1 MRPPQRPDRAALIK
15 RLGRE
20 SFDLIVIGGGITGA
34 WIALDA
40 AMRGLSVGLVEQG
53 DFASGSSSRSSR
65 FVHGGL
71 RYLRYRHFSLV
82 RESLRERGLLLRL
95 APHLVRP
102 SPFLLP
108 VYKDSHN
115 SPLLLK
121 SGLTG
126 YDILAG
132 RLGIGRHQVWSKKHL
147 LREEPALRT
156 DGLQVGFRY
165 FDAVTNDSRLTL
177 AVLLGAI
184 ERGAAAANYVQA
196 LSWEMARGRVAAVNC
211 REMTTGEELTVR
223 GRVIISAAGPWTDNL
238 RAMSSASSILRPT
251 KGVHI
256 VVPRERLHTESI
268 VAFDWRGRSLFV
280 VPEGRHSY
288 IGTTDTD
295 WQGDPG
301 GAVAN
306 ADDVAYLIEAA
317 NACFDSGLT
326 ADDVTASW
334 AGIRPLV
341 ADEGS
346 PTPSDVSRDYEIL
359 EGTPGV
365 YTICGGKLT
374 SGRSM
379 AEALVDRVIEREGR
393 HFPPKLAR
401 CRTSNVLLPGAIADF
416 RRYRK
421 RAIADLVEGWGMPAE
436 SAAHLVDAYGTHH
449 VRALGA
455 AGRDPALLAP
465 VSEGLPELLVE
476 AAHAAAHEM
485 VATLEDFMRR
495 RSDLML
501 FGAGLDAGAT
511 SRVAGVLAHSLGW
524 DDAEKL
530 RQTEAY
536 ERSAARMMAF
546 RSDVPEVAP
555 QGR

>member
-1 MRPPQRPDRAALIK
+1 MRPPQRADRDVLIE

-20 SFDLIVIGGGITGA
+20 TFDLVVIGGGITGA

-95 APHLVRP
+95 SPHLVRP
-102 SPFLLP
+102 FPFLLP
-108 VYKDSHN
+108 VYKGSRDSA
-115 SPLLLK
+115 LLLRI
-121 SGLTG
+121 GLTG
-126 YDILAG
+126 YDLLAG
-132 RLGIGRHQVWSKKHL
+132 RLGIRRHRALSKKQL
-147 LREEPALRT
+147 MQEEPALRT
-156 DGLQVGFRY
+156 DGLQIGLQY
-165 FDAVTNDSRLTL
+165 YDAVTNDSRLTL

-184 ERGAAAANYVQA
+184 DRGAAAANYVQA
-196 LSWEMARGRVAAVNC
+196 ISWEIAAGRVAAVNC
-211 REMTTGEELTVR
+211 REMTTGAELTVR
-223 GRVIISAAGPWTDNL
+223 GRVVISAAGPWTDEL
-238 RAMSSASSILRPT
+238 RAMSGASSILRPT

-268 VAFDWRGRSLFV
+268 IAFDWQGRSLFV
-280 VPEGRHSY
+280 VPAGRHTY
-288 IGTTDTD
+288 IGTTDTE
-295 WQGDPG
+295 WPGDPG
-301 GAVAN
+301 GVVAD
-306 ADDVAYLIEAA
+306 AGDVAYLIEAA
-317 NACFDSGLT
+317 NAYFDRGLT
-326 ADDVTASW
+326 AADVTAAW
-334 AGIRPLV
+334 AGVRPLV

-346 PTPSDVSRDYEIL
+346 PTSSDVSRDYEIL

-379 AEALVDRVIEREGR
+379 AEALVDRVIEREVQ
-393 HFPPKLAR
+393 HFAAKPAR
-401 CRTSNVLLPGAIADF
+401 CRTSRTPLPGAVTDF
-416 RRYRK
+416 SRYRK
-421 RAIADLVEGWGMPAE
+421 RAVADLVEGWGIPRD
-436 SAAHLVDAYGTHH
+436 SAAHLVDTYGTEH
-449 VRALGA
+449 VRVLGA

-465 VSEGLPELLVE
+465 VADSSPQLLVE

-485 VATLEDFMRR
+485 VVTLEDFMRR

-501 FGAGLDAGAT
+501 FGPGLDAAAV
-511 SRVAGVLAHSLGW
+511 SSVSGVLARSLGW
-524 DDAEKL
+524 DDAERR

-546 RSDVPEVAP
+546 RPDVPEVATP
-555 QGR
+555 DR